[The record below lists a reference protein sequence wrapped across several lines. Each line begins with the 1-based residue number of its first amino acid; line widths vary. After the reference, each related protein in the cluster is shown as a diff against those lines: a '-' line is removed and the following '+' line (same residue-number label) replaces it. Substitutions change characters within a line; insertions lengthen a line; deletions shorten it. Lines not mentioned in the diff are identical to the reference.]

1 MDEKSKLLDQPV
13 FESPR
18 AIREFCENGRKV
30 LRQAYLHLAL
40 SAEELQ
46 AVLKDHPT
54 NGSPVFMG
62 LDARVR
68 ARLVASHLGRAAQGI
83 EVASVE
89 MTRTFTSYHKHFLQ
103 QFETNKGSRRRPF
116 NVNDQ

>member
-1 MDEKSKLLDQPV
+1 MEKSKLLDQPV

-40 SAEELQ
+40 SADELQ
-46 AVLKDHPT
+46 AVLKEHPT
-54 NGSPVFMG
+54 NGSPLWLGM
-62 LDARVR
+62 DARVR

-89 MTRTFTSYHKHFLQ
+89 MTRTFASYHKHFLE
-103 QFETNKGSRRRPF
+103 QFEKNPASRRRRF
-116 NVNDQ
+116 DVNDQ